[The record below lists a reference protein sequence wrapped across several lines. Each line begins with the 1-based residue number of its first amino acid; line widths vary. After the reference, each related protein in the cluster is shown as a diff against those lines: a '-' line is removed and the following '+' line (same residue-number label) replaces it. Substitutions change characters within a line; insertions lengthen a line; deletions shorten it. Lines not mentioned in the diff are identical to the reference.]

1 MSAVVRPHR
10 TQVAHLVLLKGEKV
24 IVSIAGGGRTMNN
37 AEGFG
42 IDLTRSA
49 GLTSDM
55 RGSRESKVYDVRR
68 VSIALDGS
76 AGLATSQHDWDTQSG
91 GRLTMV
97 SMD

>member
-1 MSAVVRPHR
+1 MRPHR
-10 TQVAHLVLLKGEKV
+10 TQVAHFVLLKGEKV
-24 IVSIAGGGRTMNN
+24 IVSNAGGGGTMNN

-55 RGSRESKVYDVRR
+55 RESRESEVYDVRR
-68 VSIALDGS
+68 ASIALDGS
-76 AGLATSQHDWDTQSG
+76 AGLATSQHDCDTHSG